1 MKFLKKILSPKILAI
16 KVYLKISVISLVL
29 GLYIFEGYLTFKKT
43 EQEKKEILYEKKINK
58 KWDIRTRLQIYE
70 DLKKKNNKIEIAVGG
85 FNYRDKNHSIFPLS
99 GISNS
104 ETIHCNENGYYSI
117 YQSDRYGF
125 NNPDTE
131 WDEKKIE
138 YFLVGDSHIQGACVN
153 RQNDISSI
161 LRALS
166 NKSVLNLGYSGNG
179 TLIEYAT
186 LREYLDKNIKKI
198 IWVYY
203 EGNDLKELI
212 FELENKILNNYLSDL
227 NFTQHLKLRQN
238 NINDLARTLVND
250 KMALDLLA
258 NNAKLQKDKKFKY
271 KILKFIRLNNLKKI
285 IPKIDLNKEENKSK
299 DISITRFK
307 QILKLA
313 KDLVIKNNSKL
324 YFVYLPE
331 YSRFKIDYNNTNY
344 NLIKKIVS
352 ELNIPFIDISKEV
365 FEKEQNPLKL
375 FLFELHGHYSI
386 EGYRK
391 VAETIYKFTKD

>member
-58 KWDIRTRLQIYE
+58 KWNIRTRLQIYE
-70 DLKKKNNKIEIAVGG
+70 DLKKKKNKIEIAVGG
-85 FNYRDKNHSIFPLS
+85 HNYRDKNHSIFPLS

-138 YFLVGDSHIQGACVN
+138 YFLVGDSYIQGACVN

-250 KMALDLLA
+250 KMALDLLS

-375 FLFELHGHYSI
+375 FPFELHGHYSI

>member
-138 YFLVGDSHIQGACVN
+138 YFLVGDSYIQGACVN

-186 LREYLDKNIKKI
+186 LREYLDKNIKKT

-375 FLFELHGHYSI
+375 FPFELYGHYSI